1 MMTDCCALLQSSRG
15 DQPGRGSR
23 QEQQGQCRICSPG
36 PELFCV
42 SNMLSFTSHSAGLC
56 TLRCSAC
63 GMPQVFLHTGLCAS
77 LLRTS
82 RPRTFHVTCCST
94 TLENGSGLMAHT
106 QRRASRLAVVCSAQH
121 LQRPLVCAEAWPL
134 LNHAVVFLKLASR
147 LRSCSLAMQI
157 MIGVQ
162 HFAHFY
168 LTLLLVDKMKEST
181 SSSTPIRIVFTTSAS
196 EATGQAD
203 IPWDNL
209 G

>member
-1 MMTDCCALLQSSRG
+1 MWNASSVPAYRSVREFVKDFKAKNIPCHMLFNNAGEWIRPDGTYTEEGFQVSSR
-15 DQPGRGSR
+15 
-23 QEQQGQCRICSPG
+23 
-36 PELFCV
+36 V
-42 SNMLSFTSHSAGLC
+42 LSS
-56 TLRCSAC
+56 
-63 GMPQVFLHTGLCAS
+63 
-77 LLRTS
+77 
-82 RPRTFHVTCCST
+82 
-94 TLENGSGLMAHT
+94 
-106 QRRASRLAVVCSAQH
+106 VCSAFA
-121 LQRPLVCAEAWPL
+121 AEAWPL
-134 LNHAVVFLKLASR
+134 LNHAVVFLKMASF

-181 SSSTPIRIVFTTSAS
+181 SSSTPTRIVFTTSAS